1 MGSACPYASEEKPST
16 YSRDKAGNPVSQP
29 LTYEARLELARQTI
43 NEAGIKV
50 PVLVDE
56 MDNPVW
62 CTYGP
67 APNIA
72 YLVGTEGRI
81 IIKQPWYDP
90 KEMEKALIDYLKLG
104 GG

>member
-1 MGSACPYASEEKPST
+1 
-16 YSRDKAGNPVSQP
+16 
-29 LTYEARLELARQTI
+29 
-43 NEAGIKV
+43 
-50 PVLVDE
+50 LVDE